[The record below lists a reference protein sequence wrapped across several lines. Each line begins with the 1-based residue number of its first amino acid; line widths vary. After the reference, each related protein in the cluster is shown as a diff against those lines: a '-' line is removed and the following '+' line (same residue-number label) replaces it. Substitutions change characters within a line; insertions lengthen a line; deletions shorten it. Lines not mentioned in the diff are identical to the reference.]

1 MKVDVTVSVRGKEV
15 AASDVPDKNLGAAL
29 RKMGDDVGR
38 KLANV
43 KCPEHGKAPTN
54 VRIHVSASGEGD
66 LRYDSCCE
74 KLAGAVRAAMG

>member
-1 MKVDVTVSVRGKEV
+1 MKVDVTVSVRGKDV
-15 AASDVPDKNLGAAL
+15 SVSDVPDKTLAAAL
-29 RKMGDDVGR
+29 RKMGDDIAR

-43 KCPEHGKAPTN
+43 TCPEHGKPPTK

-74 KLAGAVRAAMG
+74 KLVGAVRTAME